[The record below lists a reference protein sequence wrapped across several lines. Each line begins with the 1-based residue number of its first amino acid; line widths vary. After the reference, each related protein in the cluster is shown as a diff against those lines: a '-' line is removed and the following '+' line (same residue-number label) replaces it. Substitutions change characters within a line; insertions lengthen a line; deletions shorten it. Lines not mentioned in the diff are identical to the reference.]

1 MFHKYANIKGNIRGK
16 FVMENR
22 GQLKVTHIDIC

>member
-16 FVMENR
+16 FVMVNR
-22 GQLKVTHIDIC
+22 GQLKVIHIETC